1 MSRRFSWNPHQV
13 IQLPLASMS
22 WRMWLARILNIKGIT
37 NHNNW
42 QYQARQISLLW
53 AWSHYMQVK
62 ISMTMGGVVF
72 TWRYSDF
79 LWDISWWDPAPR
91 ANQQLVKRVRYKIKP
106 RDPIFLMNI
115 LFRRMIL
122 RVSKKF
128 NTHKETDLASGL
140 DVSVVEGLRVGVGVV
155 DVQYG

>member
-1 MSRRFSWNPHQV
+1 M
-13 IQLPLASMS
+13 
-22 WRMWLARILNIKGIT
+22 AR
-37 NHNNW
+37 
-42 QYQARQISLLW
+42 
-53 AWSHYMQVK
+53 
-62 ISMTMGGVVF
+62 
-72 TWRYSDF
+72 
-79 LWDISWWDPAPR
+79 
-91 ANQQLVKRVRYKIKP
+91 VKRVECKIKP

-140 DVSVVEGLRVGVGVV
+140 DVSVVEGLRVGVGAV